1 MKMSKFKDWIIDEQ
15 EKDQELENIQEELA
29 VMTVNDFCN
38 LVDEHGLEIEVI
50 DNIFWELRDKLYEE
64 RKNNDS

>member
-1 MKMSKFKDWIIDEQ
+1 MSEFRDWVINEQ
-15 EKDQELENIQEELA
+15 EKDQELENIQDELE

-38 LVDEHGLEIEVI
+38 LVDKHGLEIEII

-64 RKNNDS
+64 RSKK

>member
-1 MKMSKFKDWIIDEQ
+1 MSEFKDWVMNEQ
-15 EKDQELENIQEELA
+15 EKDQELENIQDELE

-38 LVDEHGLEIEVI
+38 LVDKYGLEIEVI

-64 RKNNDS
+64 RSKK

>member
-1 MKMSKFKDWIIDEQ
+1 MSEFKDWVMDKQ
-15 EKDQELENIQEELA
+15 EKDQELENIQDELE

-38 LVDEHGLEIEVI
+38 LVDKYGLEIEVI

-64 RKNNDS
+64 RSKK

>member
-1 MKMSKFKDWIIDEQ
+1 MSEFKDWVMNEQ

-29 VMTVNDFCN
+29 VMTVNKLCN

-64 RKNNDS
+64 RKNKNEI

>member
-1 MKMSKFKDWIIDEQ
+1 MGKFKDWVIDEVQ
-15 EKDQELENIQEELA
+15 KEEELEQIQEELA

-38 LVDEHGLEIEVI
+38 LVDEHSLEIEVI

-64 RKNNDS
+64 RNKNEQR

>member
-1 MKMSKFKDWIIDEQ
+1 MGKFKDWVIDEVQ
-15 EKDQELENIQEELA
+15 KEEELESIQEELA

-38 LVDEHGLEIEVI
+38 LVDEHSLEIEVI

-64 RKNNDS
+64 RNKNEQR